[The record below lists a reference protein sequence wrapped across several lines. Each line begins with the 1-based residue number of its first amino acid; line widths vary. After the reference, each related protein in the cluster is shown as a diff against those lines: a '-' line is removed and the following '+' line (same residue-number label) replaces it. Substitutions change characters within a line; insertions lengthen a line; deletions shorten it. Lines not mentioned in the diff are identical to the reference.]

1 MTIASTART
10 LTDAIAKLALWAS
23 GAALVL
29 MTVIVG
35 AQVFSRYLLN
45 FSLTFAEPMAI
56 QLMGWFIFLG
66 AAVGVR
72 ENFHLGLD
80 LLRYVASPR
89 VNRYLDMVSLTLIA
103 IFGLFLAWYGLQ
115 LAIRTWDTLI
125 PGLGISGA
133 TDFLPL
139 TVAGLLFTLFAIE
152 RLLGLR
158 NGPTDSGT
166 PHAAVEAGVSKEPA

>member
-1 MTIASTART
+1 MKPQRT
-10 LTDAIAKLALWAS
+10 LLSRLVDRLSQLALLAA
-23 GAALVL
+23 GTALVL
-29 MTVIVG
+29 MTAIVG
-35 AQVFSRYLLN
+35 AQVFSRYVLN

-80 LLRYVASPR
+80 LLRYLAPPS
-89 VNRYLDMVSLTLIA
+89 VNRVLDTISLALIA
-103 IFGLFLAWYGLQ
+103 IFGLFISWYGAE

-125 PGLGISGA
+125 PGLGITGA

-139 TVAGLLFTLFAIE
+139 TFSGLLFTLFAVE
-152 RLLGLR
+152 RIFNTLR
-158 NGPTDSGT
+158 GPDV
-166 PHAAVEAGVSKEPA
+166 HAADVSEASLTKDAP